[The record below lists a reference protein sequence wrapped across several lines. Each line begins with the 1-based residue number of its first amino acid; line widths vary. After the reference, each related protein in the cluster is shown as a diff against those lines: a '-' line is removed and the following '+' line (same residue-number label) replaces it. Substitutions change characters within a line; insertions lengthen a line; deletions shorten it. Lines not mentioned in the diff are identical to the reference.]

1 MEIRDVSDL
10 AKLVDDLPELPGV
23 YLWKDEEGKIIYI
36 GKAKAL
42 RKRVSSYLSRKELD
56 AKTSD
61 LMSHA
66 RDIETIVTNTELEAV
81 ILEST
86 LIKQHMPKYN
96 IALKDDRRHAW
107 IRVDLNKD
115 YPVFEVTRDVTKDGA
130 NYYGP
135 YGSTR
140 RLDRFLDSARKFIP
154 IAMCR
159 SPEEVKRECTDYY
172 LGRCAGPCK
181 EHVPKEEY
189 RSMVEQ
195 MRLYLEGKEAQLT
208 QTIKKEM
215 DKAASNLEFERAAR
229 LRDRL
234 KDIEIVMRKQKV
246 FDIAEIDRDVLG
258 ISRTEQ
264 AALVEMLIIR
274 TGRLVGTDHFYFELN
289 MDTTDSEV
297 LSSFVEQF
305 YFRLPQVPD
314 EILLPLEIPE
324 MEQLSSWLSQNRT
337 TPVKLFMPTEG
348 KASELVKMAN
358 ANATRSLRRILVLGD
373 REEEIVDE
381 GVKQLKEA
389 LGLTRAPLHI
399 EGFDI
404 ANIQG
409 TDPTGSC
416 VVFVNGQPVNANY
429 RMFRV
434 RVKETPDDYA
444 MMHEVVL
451 RRYRGVLEE
460 GGIIPDLIMVD
471 GGKGQLSA
479 ALKALGELGLEYLPI
494 AALAKKEEII
504 FTQDNM
510 DGIALPQESGGL
522 RLIQRI
528 RDEAHRFAQRYH
540 HILREKRFSGS
551 ILEEAPGIGPKR
563 RAALLN
569 AFGSYENV
577 RSASIEELAKVD
589 GMSQK
594 TAEALKEWLDR
605 EGTK

>member
-1 MEIRDVSDL
+1 MSDL
-10 AKLVDDLPELPGV
+10 AKLVGDLPELPGV
-23 YLWKDEEGKIIYI
+23 YLWKDEAGKIIYI
-36 GKAKAL
+36 GKAKSL

-56 AKTSD
+56 SKTED
-61 LMSHA
+61 LMNHA
-66 RDIETIVTNTELEAV
+66 RDLETIVTNNELEAV

-107 IRVDLNKD
+107 IRVDLNKE
-115 YPVFEVTRDVTKDGA
+115 YPVFEVTRDVAKDGA

-154 IAMCR
+154 IAMCK
-159 SPEEVKRECTDYY
+159 SPEAVKRECTDYY

-181 EHVPKEEY
+181 EHVPREEY

-208 QTIKKEM
+208 QAVKKEM
-215 DKAASNLEFERAAR
+215 DKAANNLEFERAAR

-246 FDIAEIDRDVLG
+246 FDVAEIDKDVLG

-274 TGRLVGTDHFYFELN
+274 TGRLVGTDHFYFELS

-297 LSSFVEQF
+297 LSSFVKQF
-305 YFRLPQVPD
+305 YFKLPQVPD
-314 EILLPLEIPE
+314 EILVPVEIPE
-324 MEQLSSWLSQNRT
+324 MEQLGDWLSQNRAV
-337 TPVKLFMPTEG
+337 PIKLYLPAEG
-348 KASELVKMAN
+348 KANELVKMAN

-373 REEEIVDE
+373 RDEDIVDE

-389 LGLTRAPLHI
+389 LGLTRAPFHI

-416 VVFVNGQPVNANY
+416 VVFVNGQAANSSY

-444 MMHEVVL
+444 MMSEVVL

-460 GGIIPDLIMVD
+460 GGVIPDLIMVD

-479 ALKALGELGLEYLPI
+479 ALKALDQLGLEYLPV

-504 FTQDNM
+504 YTQDNM
-510 DGIALPQESGGL
+510 DGIALPPESQGL
-522 RLIQRI
+522 RLIESI

-540 HILREKRFSGS
+540 HILREKRFTGS

-569 AFGSYENV
+569 AFGSYEKV
-577 RSASIEELAKVD
+577 RSASVEELAKVE

-594 TAEALKEWLDR
+594 TAEALKEWLDKD
-605 EGTK
+605 EIA